1 MFDKQVIR
9 KNIIRILC
17 IIAIIFA
24 IVFIRRTFS
33 RYESNAD
40 SGVEADMAFWVVNDS
55 LQELDVYIGE
65 IATGVYKDYTFTVSN
80 FNDTI
85 SAKVPIQYRVVVD
98 STTNMPLQ
106 YSLYK
111 KIDGNDTICE
121 QEETIYQDADG
132 TYFKKMKSEEFNMGL
147 VEHDSDKETHT
158 FTLRVTLPYH
168 DEDGLNDGEDDDE
181 NWMFADLVEYAK
193 VSIDARQRIYDPA
206 DDEYAPTISN
216 ANIGDYVNL
225 GSDIVGTRLT
235 TDDWRVLYV
244 EADTVYVILADYL
257 PNFTNYAQEAG
268 LIQSET
274 TYNVSGNSAQETID
288 ILNDYTKWTSLVG
301 DIAGARAYG
310 ASTGDLFLRSYNAK
324 YGTSLVKASPLSLAI
339 DKKDADLY
347 VPQKIV
353 AEGANG
359 FYLAEPGLDGDRTI
373 WSVTYSGAVTS
384 PDYENAP
391 LAIRPVI
398 AIPTSSVKSIKGI
411 WEVQQ

>member
-17 IIAIIFA
+17 IIAIILG

-55 LQELDVYIGE
+55 LQESDVYIGE

-121 QEETIYQDADG
+121 QEETIYQDGDG
-132 TYFKKMKSEEFNMGL
+132 TYFKKLESEEFSMGL
-147 VEHDSDKETHT
+147 VEHDTDKETHT
-158 FTLRVTLPYH
+158 FTLRVTLPNYN
-168 DEDGLNDGEDDDE
+168 EDGLNDGEDDDE

-206 DDEYAPTISN
+206 DDDDAPTISN

-244 EADTVYVILADYL
+244 ESDTVYVILADYL

-268 LIQSET
+268 LIQSG
-274 TYNVSGNSAQETID
+274 TYSVSGTSAQETID
-288 ILNDYTKWTSLVG
+288 ILNDPTKWTALTNEITGSL
-301 DIAGARAYG
+301 AYG
-310 ASTGDLFLRSYNAK
+310 APTGELFLKSYNAK
-324 YGTSLVKASPLSLAI
+324 YGTSLVKANPLNLET
-339 DKKDADLY
+339 DKKDANLY
-347 VPQKIV
+347 VPQTAV
-353 AEGANG
+353 VEGANG
-359 FYLAEPGLDGDRTI
+359 FSLAEPGLEGERTI
-373 WSVTYSGAVTS
+373 WAVTYNGAVTS

-398 AIPTSSVKSIKGI
+398 AIPASSVKSIKGI

>member
-9 KNIIRILC
+9 KYIIRILC

-55 LQELDVYIGE
+55 LQEKDVYIGE
-65 IATGVYKDYTFTVSN
+65 IATGVTQDYTFTVSN
-80 FNDTI
+80 FNESI
-85 SAKVPIQYRVVVD
+85 SAKVPIQYRVIVD

-111 KIDGNDTICE
+111 KIDGNDTVCE
-121 QEETIYQDADG
+121 QEESIYQDADG
-132 TYFKKMKSEEFNMGL
+132 TYFKKMESEEFNMGL

-158 FTLRVTLPYH
+158 FTLRVTLPYYN
-168 DEDGLNDGEDDDE
+168 EDGLNDGAADDQ

-206 DDEYAPTISN
+206 DDDDAPTISN
-216 ANIGDYVNL
+216 INIGNFVNL
-225 GSDIVGTRLT
+225 GIDLVGTRLT

-268 LIQSET
+268 LIQSG
-274 TYNVSGNSAQETID
+274 TYNVSGNSASETIS
-288 ILNDYTKWTSLVG
+288 ILNDHTKWTSLVG
-301 DIAGARAYG
+301 DITGARAYG
-310 ASTGDLFLRSYNAK
+310 APTGDLFLRSYNAK
-324 YGTSLVKASPLSLAI
+324 YGTSLVKASPLNI
-339 DKKDADLY
+339 ETDKKDADLY
-347 VPQKIV
+347 VPRTAV
-353 AEGANG
+353 TEGANG
-359 FYLAEPGLDGDRTI
+359 FNLAEPGLDGERSI
-373 WSVTYSGAVTS
+373 WAVTYNGAVTS

>member
-40 SGVEADMAFWVVNDS
+40 SGVEADLAFWVVNDS
-55 LQELDVYIGE
+55 LQESDVYIGE

-111 KIDGNDTICE
+111 KIDGNDTACE
-121 QEETIYQDADG
+121 QEETIYQDGDG
-132 TYFKKMKSEEFNMGL
+132 TYYRKLESEEFNLGL
-147 VEHDSDKETHT
+147 VEHETDKETHT
-158 FTLRVTLPYH
+158 FILRVTLPNY
-168 DEDGLNDGEDDDE
+168 DEDGLNDGEEDDE

-206 DDEYAPTISN
+206 DDDGAPTISN

-225 GSDIVGTRLT
+225 GTDIVGTRLT

-257 PNFTNYAQEAG
+257 PNFANYAQNAG
-268 LIQSET
+268 LIQT
-274 TYNVSGNSAQETID
+274 GTYSVSGNSAAETIS
-288 ILNDYTKWTSLVG
+288 ILNDYTKWVDLTNE
-301 DIAGARAYG
+301 ITGAIAYG
-310 ASTGDLFLRSYNAK
+310 SPTGELLLKSYNTK
-324 YGTSLVKASPLSLAI
+324 YGTSLVKTSPLNLET
-339 DKKDADLY
+339 DKKDANLY
-347 VPQKIV
+347 VPQSAV
-353 AEGANG
+353 VEGANG
-359 FYLAEPGLDGDRTI
+359 YNLAEAGLDGERTI
-373 WSVTYSGAVTS
+373 WAVNYDGSITS

-398 AIPTSSVKSIKGI
+398 ALPASSVKSVKGI

>member
-9 KNIIRILC
+9 KYIIRILC

-55 LQELDVYIGE
+55 LQEKDVYIGE
-65 IATGVYKDYTFTVSN
+65 IATGVTQDYTFTVSN
-80 FNDTI
+80 FNESI
-85 SAKVPIQYRVVVD
+85 SAKVPIQYRVIVD

-111 KIDGNDTICE
+111 KIDGNDTVCE
-121 QEETIYQDADG
+121 QEESIYQDADG
-132 TYFKKMKSEEFNMGL
+132 TYFKKMESEEFTMGF
-147 VEHDSDKETHT
+147 VEHDIDKETHT
-158 FTLRVTLPYH
+158 FTLRVTLPYYN
-168 DEDGLNDGEDDDE
+168 EDGLNDGAADDQ

-206 DDEYAPTISN
+206 DDDDAPTISN
-216 ANIGDYVNL
+216 INIGNFVNL
-225 GSDIVGTRLT
+225 GIDLVGTRLT

-268 LIQSET
+268 LIQSG
-274 TYNVSGNSAQETID
+274 TYNVSGNSASETIS
-288 ILNDYTKWTSLVG
+288 ILNDHTKWTSLVG
-301 DIAGARAYG
+301 DITGARAYG
-310 ASTGDLFLRSYNAK
+310 APTGDLFLRSYNAK
-324 YGTSLVKASPLSLAI
+324 YGTSLVKASPLNI
-339 DKKDADLY
+339 ETDKKDADLY
-347 VPQKIV
+347 VPRTAV
-353 AEGANG
+353 TEGANG
-359 FYLAEPGLDGDRTI
+359 FNLAEPGLDGERSI
-373 WSVTYSGAVTS
+373 WAVTYNGAVTS